1 MHYLCTLGFNVSYL
15 KKCSSRSLYLSIAA
29 DDAFFILPLSSE
41 ILLGMRFYS
50 ISVIYR

>member
-29 DDAFFILPLSSE
+29 DDAFFILSLSSE
-41 ILLGMRFYS
+41 ILGMRFYS